1 MASKIEEQLDLIKAC
16 FDPDGH
22 DLLEVSGSFRVTL
35 GSGQHVYIYPETY
48 DNTITV
54 RFETKEADP
63 DSRASEI
70 NKIRET
76 LTRIL
81 PFADIGDFSNIQ
93 MLGSKAVYTAK
104 LEMPAP
110 HPAEKVLG
118 AEISLE
124 KGYGDA
130 APPGSATSDRQG
142 GVVDQSA
149 WHSPGR
155 LVTIDELQELLGM
168 LDPYALEQS
177 LDWMY
182 IDASSRVRQALK
194 LIFKSKTDKKRLIY
208 TLQQEAR
215 KLRAIED
222 LEELELVKQVNR
234 DIVLQPVINMLSH
247 IVSKIH
253 SL

>member
-16 FDPDGH
+16 FDPEEH

-35 GSGQHVYIYPETY
+35 GSDRHIYIYPDTY

-54 RFETKEADP
+54 RFEAKEADP
-63 DSRASEI
+63 DRRASEI
-70 NKIRET
+70 NRIHET
-76 LTRIL
+76 LAFIL

-93 MLGSKAVYTAK
+93 TLGSKAVYTAK
-104 LEMPAP
+104 LEMTAP
-110 HPAEKVLG
+110 HPAEKASG
-118 AEISLE
+118 AAVSGEEVGAPLPES
-124 KGYGDA
+124 A
-130 APPGSATSDRQG
+130 ASDRQG
-142 GVVDQSA
+142 EVADQA
-149 WHSPGR
+149 ALRSPAR

-182 IDASSRVRQALK
+182 IDASSKLRQALK
-194 LIFKSKTDKKRLIY
+194 RIFKSKTDKRRLIY

-234 DIVLQPVINMLSH
+234 DIVLQPVINVLSH

-253 SL
+253 S